1 MNFTILVEGSMLFL
15 THVPSLYLDCM
26 LDVYVGIEM
35 KIIKKMECFHCMVT
49 IIKPFPNTK
58 TPWFIGNEFTNL
70 EVSFVLNIYIR
81 THRFAIRYTAFKVES
96 SVSDRK
102 PVDVMPKK
110 KYLKHTKL

>member
-1 MNFTILVEGSMLFL
+1 MLFL
-15 THVPSLYLDCM
+15 IHVPSLYLDCM

-49 IIKPFPNTK
+49 IIKP
-58 TPWFIGNEFTNL
+58 
-70 EVSFVLNIYIR
+70 
-81 THRFAIRYTAFKVES
+81 VES